1 MKKLFS
7 KYTICIISALSL
19 LIFSSCS
26 KEEPKKDPGKL
37 AGLPAWVLDPKV
49 EDGIGGVGIA
59 QPSRGGIRFQIPK
72 AEMDARAN
80 IASTIQTEVNRVTKN
95 ALRES
100 NTNGINDVE
109 DFFSQATKNVVKNL
123 PLSGIERINIYQAQ
137 DGTLYVHMRLAEKD
151 FSKYIKNS
159 QKTLSKSLEEA
170 NIAREN
176 IGKAQEAAKELF
188 DDLETERE
196 I

>member
-1 MKKLFS
+1 MKVLF
-7 KYTICIISALSL
+7 KAFAIASL
-19 LIFSSCS
+19 VFSLFACAA
-26 KEEPKKDPGKL
+26 KEEKKTD
-37 AGLPAWVLDPKV
+37 AGQLSNLPAWVLDPKV
-49 EDGIGGVGIA
+49 KDGVGGVGIA

-80 IASTIQTEVNRVTKN
+80 IAATIQTEVSRVTKN

-109 DFFSQATKNVVKNL
+109 DFFAQATKNVVKNL
-123 PLSGIERINIYQAQ
+123 PLSGVERINIYQAP
-137 DGTLYVHMRLAEKD
+137 DGTLYVHMKLSEQD
-151 FSKYIKNS
+151 FSKYIQNS
-159 QKTLSKSLEEA
+159 QKALEKSLEEA

-188 DDLETERE
+188 DELENERE

>member
-1 MKKLFS
+1 MKTSFLNYFTS
-7 KYTICIISALSL
+7 VIAVFSL
-19 LIFSSCS
+19 LLTISCS
-26 KEEPKKDPGKL
+26 KEEPKKDVGKL
-37 AGLPAWVLDPKV
+37 SNLPAWVLDPKV
-49 EDGIGGVGIA
+49 EGGIGGVGIA

-80 IASTIQTEVNRVTKN
+80 IAATIQTEVNRVTKN

-109 DFFSQATKNVVKNL
+109 DFFSQATKDIVKNL

-137 DGTLYVHMRLAEKD
+137 DGTLYVHMKLGDKD
-151 FSKYIKNS
+151 YSKYIKNS
-159 QKTLSKSLEEA
+159 QKSLSKSLQEA

-176 IGKAQEAAKELF
+176 IANAEEAAKDMF
-188 DDLETERE
+188 KDLENERE